1 MFAQV
6 VVPIPLNHSFGYIIP
21 DGVSVPVGS
30 RVVVPFGP
38 RTLVGACVGHTDV
51 RPPGNLR
58 PILKVLDPEPA
69 FGPALLD
76 LSKWIADWYFSS
88 WGEALMAALPA
99 PVRRTG
105 ARKFENVARLAVAP
119 EAAKKNIEEL
129 RGTNSKW
136 AQILE
141 TLLESAQPITV
152 SELEERCSVSA
163 SPIATLAKKGLL
175 AIERREIDS
184 ADPLLEHAPS
194 AAAIPVPNA
203 EQEFAVASII
213 AGFGGFKPYLLH
225 GVTGSGKTEVYLRV
239 IAQAVAAGKK
249 ALVLVPEI
257 ALTPQTI
264 SRFSARFSRL
274 AVMHH
279 RLTDAQRLDQWKRIK
294 AGGADVVIGAR
305 SAVFAPLPDLGVIV
319 VDEEHETS
327 YKAGNEPRYHAR
339 DVAVK
344 RAQMEKAVVVL
355 GTATPSLETWRNAQ
369 EGRYTLLKL
378 TQRVNDRPLP
388 PVDIVDMTQERGIK
402 GKIPL
407 LSRKLEG
414 FVKEAVLRGEQ
425 TILFLNRRGFAP
437 VLLCPGCKFVLRC
450 VNCDVAMTFHKR
462 RNVAVCHHCHAE
474 VDPPVT
480 CPACKVPGI
489 KFLGLGTERVEEEI
503 RAAFGDAAVA
513 RLDRD
518 TTRAR
523 GSHARI
529 LAAVA
534 DGTTDILIG
543 TQMVAKGHDVPNV
556 TLVGVI
562 NGDIGYTINDFRSGE
577 RTFQL
582 VAQVAGRAGRGALA
596 GRVVVQT
603 YNPTVPAIAL
613 AAKHDFETFAAQE
626 MAFRREWIWP
636 PFCRL
641 LRLIVS
647 APTPDEALGACA
659 AAVETSRGILSNEA
673 PLTLGPEPAPI
684 AFLRNQHR
692 AHAAFRAKNWETLW
706 KVVNACG
713 KLKDAWKKC
722 SWTWDMDAYDML

>member
-105 ARKFENVARLAVAP
+105 ARKFENIARLAVAP
-119 EAAKKNIEEL
+119 DVAKRNIEEL

-141 TLLESAQPITV
+141 TLLESPQPIAV
-152 SELEERCSVSA
+152 AELEERLSVSA

-184 ADPLLEHAPS
+184 ADPLLEHAAS
-194 AAAIPVPNA
+194 TAAIPVPNA

-239 IAQAVAAGKK
+239 IAQAVAAGKR

-264 SRFSARFSRL
+264 SRFSARFARL

-344 RAQMEKAVVVL
+344 RAQLEKAVVVL

-369 EGRYTLLKL
+369 EGRYTHLKL

-414 FVKEAVLRGEQ
+414 FVKEAVARGEQ

-437 VLLCPGCKFVLRC
+437 VLLCPSCKFVLRC

-659 AAVETSRGILSNEA
+659 AAVENSRGILGNEA

-722 SWTWDMDAYDML
+722 GWTWDMDAYDML

>member
-1 MFAQV
+1 MGPDPQDAPQV
-6 VVPIPLNHSFGYIIP
+6 SQPI
-21 DGVSVPVGS
+21 
-30 RVVVPFGP
+30 
-38 RTLVGACVGHTDV
+38 
-51 RPPGNLR
+51 
-58 PILKVLDPEPA
+58 
-69 FGPALLD
+69 
-76 LSKWIADWYFSS
+76 
-88 WGEALMAALPA
+88 
-99 PVRRTG
+99 
-105 ARKFENVARLAVAP
+105 AVA
-119 EAAKKNIEEL
+119 EL
-129 RGTNSKW
+129 K
-136 AQILE
+136 
-141 TLLESAQPITV
+141 
-152 SELEERCSVSA
+152 ERLSVSA

-184 ADPLLEHAPS
+184 ADPLLEHAKSTAP
-194 AAAIPVPNA
+194 IPVPNA

-344 RAQMEKAVVVL
+344 RAQLEKAVVVL

-369 EGRYTLLKL
+369 EKRYTLLRL

-414 FVKEAVLRGEQ
+414 FVKEAVARGEQ

-474 VDPPVT
+474 VDPPVA

-518 TTRAR
+518 TTRSR

-659 AAVETSRGILSNEA
+659 AAVEMSRGILGNEA

>member
-6 VVPIPLNHSFGYIIP
+6 VVPVPLNHAFGYLIP
-21 DGVSVPVGS
+21 EGVSVPIGS

-38 RTLVGACVGHTDV
+38 RTLVGACVGHTEE
-51 RPPGNLR
+51 RPKGNVKPVMR
-58 PILKVLDPEPA
+58 VLDAEPA

-105 ARKFENVARLAVAP
+105 ARRFENVARLAVETAV
-119 EAAKKNIEEL
+119 AKKNIDEL
-129 RGTNSKW
+129 RSTNSKW
-136 AQILE
+136 SQVLE
-141 TLLESAQPITV
+141 VLLESAQPV
-152 SELEERCSVSA
+152 AVADLEERLSISA
-163 SPIATLAKKGLL
+163 SPIATLAKKGLV
-175 AIERREIDS
+175 AIERREIDA
-184 ADPLLEHAPS
+184 ADPLLAHPPS
-194 AAAIPVPNA
+194 TTPPPVPNR
-203 EQEFAVASII
+203 EQELAIASII

-225 GVTGSGKTEVYLRV
+225 GVTSSGKTEVYLRV

-344 RAQMEKAVVVL
+344 RAQLEKAVIVL
-355 GTATPSLETWRNAQ
+355 GSATPALESWRNAQ
-369 EGRYTLLKL
+369 EKKYELLRL

-388 PVDIVDMTQERGIK
+388 PVEVVDMAQERGIQ
-402 GKIPL
+402 GKIPV
-407 LSRKLEG
+407 LSRKLEAA
-414 FVKEAVLRGEQ
+414 VKDAVAKGEQ
-425 TILFLNRRGFAP
+425 TILFLNRRGFSP
-437 VLLCPGCKFVLRC
+437 VLLCTSCKFVLRC
-450 VNCDVAMTFHKR
+450 AHCDVAMTFHKR
-462 RNVAVCHHCHAE
+462 RNVAICHHCHAE
-474 VDPPVT
+474 VEPPVA
-480 CPACKVPGI
+480 CPACRVPGI

-503 RAAFGDAAVA
+503 RAAFGEAAVG

-556 TLVGVI
+556 TIVGVI
-562 NGDIGYTINDFRSGE
+562 NGDIGYSINDFRSGE

-582 VAQVAGRAGRGALA
+582 IAQVAGRAGRGALA
-596 GRVVVQT
+596 GHVVVQT
-603 YNPTVPAIAL
+603 WNPTVSAIAL
-613 AAKHDFETFAAQE
+613 AAKHDYETFAAQE

-641 LRLIVS
+641 LRLIVTG
-647 APTPDEALGACA
+647 PTPDEALGACA
-659 AAVETSRGILSNEA
+659 AAVEIARPILKSEA
-673 PLTLGPEPAPI
+673 CLILGPEPAPI

-692 AHAAFRAKNWETLW
+692 AHAAFRAKDWKSLW
-706 KVVNACG
+706 NVVTACG

-722 SWTWDMDAYDML
+722 GWTWDMDAYDML

>member
-1 MFAQV
+1 SPA
-6 VVPIPLNHSFGYIIP
+6 PIP
-21 DGVSVPVGS
+21 
-30 RVVVPFGP
+30 
-38 RTLVGACVGHTDV
+38 T
-51 RPPGNLR
+51 
-58 PILKVLDPEPA
+58 
-69 FGPALLD
+69 
-76 LSKWIADWYFSS
+76 
-88 WGEALMAALPA
+88 
-99 PVRRTG
+99 
-105 ARKFENVARLAVAP
+105 
-119 EAAKKNIEEL
+119 
-129 RGTNSKW
+129 
-136 AQILE
+136 
-141 TLLESAQPITV
+141 
-152 SELEERCSVSA
+152 
-163 SPIATLAKKGLL
+163 
-175 AIERREIDS
+175 
-184 ADPLLEHAPS
+184 
-194 AAAIPVPNA
+194 PNA
-203 EQEFAVASII
+203 EQDFAVASIV
-213 AGFGGFKPYLLH
+213 AGFGGFKPFLLY

-264 SRFSARFSRL
+264 SRFSARFPRV

-279 RLTDAQRLDQWKRIK
+279 RLTEAQRLDQWKRIK

-344 RAQMEKAVVVL
+344 RAQLEKAVVVL
-355 GTATPSLETWRNAQ
+355 GSATPSLESWRNAQ
-369 EGRYTLLKL
+369 EKRYALLSL

-388 PVDIVDMTQERGIK
+388 PVDVVDMAGERGIK
-402 GKIPL
+402 GKMPL
-407 LSRKLEG
+407 LSRKLENA
-414 FVKEAVLRGEQ
+414 VKEATARGEQ

-437 VLLCPGCKFVLRC
+437 VLLCPSCKFVLRC
-450 VNCDVAMTFHKR
+450 QHCDVAMTYHKR
-462 RNVAVCHHCHAE
+462 RHVVVCHHCHSE
-474 VDPPVT
+474 VEPPVQ
-480 CPACKVPGI
+480 CPACKTPGR

-503 RAAFGDAAVA
+503 RATFGDAAVA

-556 TLVGVI
+556 TLVGVV
-562 NGDIGYTINDFRSGE
+562 NGDIGYSINDFRSGE

-582 VAQVAGRAGRGALA
+582 VAQVAGRAGRGLLP

-603 YNPTVPAIAL
+603 WNPTVPAIAL
-613 AAKHDFETFAAQE
+613 AAKHDFESFAAQE

-647 APTPDEALGACA
+647 APTPDDALGACTAAVA
-659 AAVETSRGILSNEA
+659 AARPLLGPEA
-673 PLTLGPEPAPI
+673 DLTLGPEPAPI
-684 AFLRNQHR
+684 AFLRNEHR
-692 AHAAFRAKNWETLW
+692 AHAAFRAKHWETLW
-706 KVVNACG
+706 KVVNAAG

-722 SWTWDMDAYDML
+722 GWTWDMDAYDML